1 MATAQGIH
9 HGLLD
14 EARHLATRDPKK
26 PNQANLRRAV
36 STAYYA
42 VFHMLV
48 RDATRHVLRGR
59 AQSPYRSHVS
69 RAFGHAD
76 LKRTSLAFVGG
87 NLRLIGPLSVP
98 PELVEVGRAVVELQ
112 EARRLADYD
121 LSRRFDRTE
130 VLDLVER
137 AASAFRAWAKTRR
150 SEMAE
155 LYLTMLLVYGRLAE
169 R

>member
-9 HGLLD
+9 DSLLD
-14 EARHLATRDPKK
+14 QARHLATRDPKK

-42 VFHMLV
+42 VFHLLV
-48 RDATRHVLRGR
+48 RDATRHILRGR
-59 AQSPYRSHVS
+59 AQATYRARVA

-76 LKRTSLAFVGG
+76 LKRASLAFIGG
-87 NLRLIGPLSVP
+87 NVRSIGPLIVP
-98 PELVEVGRAVVELQ
+98 PELVAVSRAVVDLQ
-112 EARRLADYD
+112 DARHLADYD
-121 LSRRFDRTE
+121 LSRRFDRSE
-130 VLDLVER
+130 VLDFVEQ

-150 SEMAE
+150 SEIAD
-155 LYLTMLLVYGRLAE
+155 LYLTMLLIYGRLAE